1 MKLEFCIDKLDGMRA
16 AAKYG
21 ADRVELCKDLEVGGL
36 TPEAAMVRACSQIS
50 TIEIHVMI
58 RNTTNGFVYSS
69 DDINNM
75 KEGIKTMKEAG
86 ASGVVFGCLDP
97 IGNLCQ
103 DHNDELIQ
111 LSRKLG
117 MEATFHRAFDD
128 CADPLAGLE
137 SIMRSGFDRLLTSGQ
152 KDTAIEGVELIK
164 TLVQK
169 AEKRIEVMA
178 GSGVNGSNT
187 SALIQTG
194 VDALHFTIHHKA
206 NAGPSQIDES
216 KIQKILKAL
225 PHYNA

>member
-1 MKLEFCIDKLDGMRA
+1 MKLEFCIDGLEGMRA
-16 AAKYG
+16 AEKYG
-21 ADRVELCKDLEVGGL
+21 ADRVELCADLELGGL
-36 TPEAAMVRACSQIS
+36 TPKAAMVRACSQIS

-69 DDINNM
+69 DEINNM
-75 KEGIKTMKEAG
+75 KKGIKTMKEAG

-97 IGNLCQ
+97 MGNICQ
-103 DHNDELIQ
+103 GHNDELIQ

-164 TLVQK
+164 ILVQK
-169 AEKRIEVMA
+169 AKKRIQVMA
-178 GSGVNGSNT
+178 GSGVNASNAG
-187 SALIQTG
+187 ALIHAG
-194 VDALHFTIHHKA
+194 VDALHFTIHHKT
-206 NAGPSQIDES
+206 NAGPTPIDES
-216 KIQKILKAL
+216 KIKKILMAL
-225 PHYNA
+225 PH